1 MSLSAQAATV
11 FDPRFV
17 RHAVHALRAP
27 LQTIHGF
34 AYLLTQDMPG
44 DSFDQALGLI
54 REDSARLMA
63 MLDDL
68 GWRGRIAAGDLA
80 LDLRS
85 CDLSALLSRLALI
98 FEHEHVG
105 YFIDLRPTALPIVT
119 ADEDRVVDVL
129 TAVLRQAA
137 RTSPPGRLRV
147 SARGGPQ
154 VISVRVEDHAAR
166 IPARHRESVFRADQ
180 PVPRAWGWPE
190 AGLGLNLYVARELAR
205 AMGGDLAVEAAGAPR
220 ARRGN
225 AWVLTLP
232 REQATRRQG
241 RQP

>member
-1 MSLSAQAATV
+1 MSASAQAATV

-80 LDLRS
+80 LDRRA

-154 VISVRVEDHAAR
+154 VVVACASR
-166 IPARHRESVFRADQ
+166 IMRRASRPAIASRSFAPINRCRAPGAGRRPGSASTCTSRASWRGRWVATWSSKR
-180 PVPRAWGWPE
+180 PV
-190 AGLGLNLYVARELAR
+190 L
-205 AMGGDLAVEAAGAPR
+205 R
-220 ARRGN
+220 ARDAAMPGS
-225 AWVLTLP
+225 
-232 REQATRRQG
+232 
-241 RQP
+241 